1 MVSDK
6 YGILIAVFYGKLF
19 AIIYG
24 KILAVYTFGRI
35 PKIGTIRA
43 DDVP

>member
-1 MVSDK
+1 VEFTEPKMVSDK

-24 KILAVYTFGRI
+24 KILAVYNSLPMRN
-35 PKIGTIRA
+35 
-43 DDVP
+43 